1 MPIMNILAEVTVS
14 NFSVALVWYE
24 RLLGRPADQL
34 PMDNLA
40 VWQITETGGIQ
51 VWRDVDRA
59 GKALMT
65 ISVDDLKAHMAGLA
79 QRDITS
85 QSDTD
90 TKNVLTATV
99 VDPDGNRITFAEVL
113 STT

>member
-1 MPIMNILAEVTVS
+1 MPITNILAEVTVAD
-14 NFSVALVWYE
+14 FSTALVWYE
-24 RLLGRPADQL
+24 RLLGRPADQF

-59 GKALMT
+59 GKALLT
-65 ISVDDLKAHMAGLA
+65 LKVDNLKAHMAGLA
-79 QRDITS
+79 QQGMTS
-85 QSDTD
+85 QSE
-90 TKNVLTATV
+90 TKTQNVLTATV
-99 VDPDGNRITFAEVL
+99 IDPDGNRITFAQTL